1 VPGPF
6 HPHGS
11 RREPGRLIEER
22 SASWKQLAELL
33 SKAENRRGLRRLS
46 RQEIRTLGAL
56 YRRTAA
62 DVAQL
67 RAVAPPLPGGPA
79 DRAAA
84 YLNDL
89 LIRGHAILYR
99 PTTYQWTDLLRFY
112 RFDFPMLLR
121 RHRGYPLTVLA
132 IFLAV
137 TLFSFLATLH
147 DEGFARFCSL
157 TPAVIEQIRTG
168 TPWWEQLREE
178 GSRGAAT
185 IIQQNMRVGLLSF
198 GMSVFPIVGTI
209 RILLPSAL
217 MFGSLQALI
226 LRYEMGTALWSFMI
240 GHLVLEFVAIFIAG
254 GAGLMI
260 GRSIVAPGDRTRRDA
275 LIEDGRI
282 AIQLLA
288 GSLPLFLLAGL
299 VEAYL
304 SPLSIPA
311 GYKMILSLGTV
322 AGLLAYLLQSPFRR
336 PGLLQ
341 SQRETP

>member
-1 VPGPF
+1 MSGPL
-6 HPHGS
+6 HPYGS

-22 SASWKQLAELL
+22 SASWEQLEELL
-33 SKAENRRGLRRLS
+33 AKAENQRGLRQLS
-46 RQEIRTLGAL
+46 RQEIRLLGAL
-56 YRRTAA
+56 YRRTTS

-67 RAVAPPLPGGPA
+67 RAAAPPLPGGPA

-99 PTTYQWTDLLRFY
+99 PASYHWADLFRFY
-112 RFDFPMLLR
+112 RSDFPLLLR

-132 IFLAV
+132 IFLV
-137 TLFSFLATLH
+137 VSLFSFVGTLH

-157 TPAVIEQIRTG
+157 TPAVIEQIRMG

-185 IIQQNMRVGLLSF
+185 IILQNIRIGLLSF
-198 GMSVFPIVGTI
+198 GMSIFPIVGTI
-209 RILLPSAL
+209 RMLLPSAL

-226 LRYEMGTALWSFMI
+226 LRYGMGTALWSFMI

-260 GRSIVAPGDRTRRDA
+260 GRAIIAPGDRTRRDA
-275 LIEDGRI
+275 LIEKGRI
-282 AIQLLA
+282 ATQLLA

-299 VEAYL
+299 IEAYL

-311 GYKMILSLGTV
+311 GYKTMLSLGTV
-322 AGLLAYLLQSPFRR
+322 VGLLAYLLQPPAPR
-336 PGLLQ
+336 LTDQ
-341 SQRETP
+341 